1 MLFSFKPKTTIGR
14 PDASIKQD
22 IELIGVGISPEH
34 CVIEVKTP
42 NQIVLTPLNK
52 SKFERKKKI
61 FENKKL
67 NFFYFYRTYVNG
79 QLIDNERQLRHGDRI
94 LLGCS
99 HFFRLNF
106 PGDKS
111 KFFSKIIKNFD

>member
-1 MLFSFKPKTTIGR
+1 
-14 PDASIKQD
+14 
-22 IELIGVGISPEH
+22 
-34 CVIEVKTP
+34 
-42 NQIVLTPLNK
+42 
-52 SKFERKKKI
+52 
-61 FENKKL
+61 
-67 NFFYFYRTYVNG
+67 VNG

-111 KFFSKIIKNFD
+111 KMFELNRLLMNLLFRFIE